1 MPPGQVWGF
10 IQCFLKGDKAFW
22 CGFLLLAVLG
32 AVERIG
38 IFADTDSS
46 QLLDEAFWI
55 GALLIGFV
63 LSVFISLFVG
73 TEYSDG
79 AMRNKVIS
87 GYTRSDIYL
96 ANVTACILAG
106 WLMCL
111 GCVAASLLAGI
122 PLLGFFQESVQT
134 VLLQGVCVFAL
145 SAAYAAIFCLIAML
159 NSNRSV
165 SAIICVSL
173 AFLLLFAGT
182 AISNQLEEEESY
194 FIPDESLAQGEVA
207 DPETS
212 EWVSNP
218 SYLSGTE
225 RRAHELMFEI
235 LPGGQSLQLSG
246 MLDESRHYVEMLLA
260 SLAWI
265 VPSCGCGLILFQK
278 RDLK

>member
-1 MPPGQVWGF
+1 MSNLLSANMAR
-10 IQCFLKGDKAFW
+10 LKGSKSFW
-22 CGFLLLAVLG
+22 CGFLLLTVLG

-38 IFADTDSS
+38 IYMDTADTNRR
-46 QLLDEAFWI
+46 QLDEAFWI
-55 GALLIGFV
+55 EALLIGFV
-63 LSVFISLFVG
+63 LSVFVSLFVG

-87 GYTRSDIYL
+87 GHTRSEIYL

-111 GCVAASLLAGI
+111 GCLAASLVAGI
-122 PLLGFFQESVQT
+122 PLLGFFREPAHMVF
-134 VLLQGVCVFAL
+134 LHGICVFAL
-145 SAAYAAIFCLIAML
+145 TAAYAAIFCLIAML
-159 NSNRSV
+159 NTNRSV

-173 AFLLLFAGT
+173 AFLLLIAGT
-182 AISNQLEEEESY
+182 AVYDRLEEEEAY
-194 FIPDESLAQGEVA
+194 FIPDESLAQGEIA

-212 EWVSNP
+212 EWVLNP
-218 SYLSGTE
+218 SYLSGDE
-225 RRAHELMFEI
+225 RRTYELMFEI

-246 MLDESRHYVEMLLA
+246 MLDEGRHYAEMLSA

-265 VPSCGCGLILFQK
+265 ILFCGCGLILFQK

>member
-1 MPPGQVWGF
+1 MSNLLSANMAR
-10 IQCFLKGDKAFW
+10 LKGNKAFW
-22 CGFLLLAVLG
+22 CGFLLLTVWG

-38 IFADTDSS
+38 IYMDMADTDSR
-46 QLLDEAFWI
+46 QLDEAFWI

-63 LSVFISLFVG
+63 LSVFVSLFVG

-87 GYTRSDIYL
+87 GHTRLEIYL
-96 ANVTACILAG
+96 ANVIACIFAG

-111 GCVAASLLAGI
+111 GCVATSLIVGI
-122 PLLGFFQESVQT
+122 PLLGFFQEPAQA
-134 VLLQGVCVFAL
+134 VLLQGICVFAL

-159 NSNRSV
+159 NPNRSV

-182 AISNQLEEEESY
+182 AISDQLEKEESY
-194 FIPDESLAQGEVA
+194 FIPDESLAQGEIA

-246 MLDESRHYVEMLLA
+246 MLDESRHYAEMLSA
-260 SLAWI
+260 SLAWTI
-265 VPSCGCGLILFQK
+265 LSCGCGLILFQK
-278 RDLK
+278 KDLK

>member
-1 MPPGQVWGF
+1 MSNLLSANMAR
-10 IQCFLKGDKAFW
+10 LKGNKAFW
-22 CGFLLLAVLG
+22 CGFLLLTVLG

-38 IFADTDSS
+38 IYADTDSS
-46 QLLDEAFWI
+46 QLDEAFWI

-63 LSVFISLFVG
+63 LSVFVSLFVG

-87 GYTRSDIYL
+87 GHTRLEIYL
-96 ANVTACILAG
+96 ANVTACIFAG

-111 GCVAASLLAGI
+111 GCVAASLIVGI
-122 PLLGFFQESVQT
+122 PLLGFFQEPAQT
-134 VLLQGVCVFAL
+134 VLLYGICVFAL
-145 SAAYAAIFCLIAML
+145 TAAYAAIFCLITML
-159 NSNRSV
+159 NPNRSV

-173 AFLLLFAGT
+173 AFILLFAGT

-194 FIPDESLAQGEVA
+194 FIPDESLAQGEIA

-212 EWVSNP
+212 QWVSNP
-218 SYLSGTE
+218 SYLNGTD
-225 RRAHELMFEI
+225 RRAYELMFEI

-246 MLDESRHYVEMLLA
+246 MLDESRHYGEMFLA
-260 SLAWI
+260 SLAWT
-265 VPSCGCGLILFQK
+265 VLSCGCGLMFFQK